1 MSKVLFFM
9 CNLNVGGAE
18 KALVD
23 VINNLDHSKYSITLL
38 LLSKEGM
45 YLDKINE
52 NIQVKYINDSSNL
65 IKFKIFNK
73 INIFILLLII
83 IL

>member
-23 VINNLDHSKYSITLL
+23 VINNLILSSDETKYDIEIAALAI
-38 LLSKEGM
+38 KNR
-45 YLDKINE
+45 DK
-52 NIQVKYINDSSNL
+52 D
-65 IKFKIFNK
+65 
-73 INIFILLLII
+73 II
-83 IL
+83 